1 MSSQLSASPAPFMPD
16 SRPPAPEARSPFH
29 LALPKGRMHQGVVQL
44 LADAGIAVTTSA
56 RGYRPTISLAGV
68 ETKILKPQNIVEM
81 LHTGSRDA
89 GFAGADWVAELNAEG
104 GVVQVLDLG
113 LDPVRIVAAAPRRL
127 VDDGWPPNT
136 VVRVASEMENL
147 SRRWIAGQGLN
158 AEFVRSFGATEVL
171 PPEDADCIV
180 DVAASGATLEANGL
194 VIIDEL
200 MRSSTRLYASRA
212 AMADPAKRRRIENL
226 AMLLESVLAARKR
239 VMLEVNVTAES
250 LAGVVAVLPCMR
262 QPTISTLHA
271 GAGFA
276 VKAAV
281 PRELLPTLI
290 PDIKARGGTD
300 LVITPLAQ
308 VVP

>member
-1 MSSQLSASPAPFMPD
+1 MSATLASATSKLSDTGS
-16 SRPPAPEARSPFH
+16 ARAISSATMH
-29 LALPKGRMHQGVVQL
+29 LALPKGRMYNGVLQL
-44 LADAGIAVTTSA
+44 LADAGISVATSA
-56 RGYRPTISLAGV
+56 RGYRPSISLAGV

-89 GFAGADWVAELNAEG
+89 GFAGADWVAELSAD
-104 GVVQVLDLG
+104 VVEVMDTG
-113 LDPVRIVAAAPRRL
+113 LDKVRIVAAAPREL
-127 VDDGWPPNT
+127 VDAGWPPIQRL
-136 VVRVASEMENL
+136 RVASEMEAVT
-147 SRRWIAGQGLN
+147 RRWISSKGLN

-180 DVAASGATLEANGL
+180 DVAASGATLEANSL

-212 AMADPAKRRRIENL
+212 AMAELEKRRRIENL
-226 AMLLESVLAARKR
+226 AMLLESVIAARRR
-239 VMLEVNVTAES
+239 VMLEVNVSTAS
-250 LAGVVAVLPCMR
+250 LAGVIEVLPCMR

-281 PRELLPTLI
+281 PREQLATLI
-290 PDIKARGGTD
+290 PEIKSRGGTD